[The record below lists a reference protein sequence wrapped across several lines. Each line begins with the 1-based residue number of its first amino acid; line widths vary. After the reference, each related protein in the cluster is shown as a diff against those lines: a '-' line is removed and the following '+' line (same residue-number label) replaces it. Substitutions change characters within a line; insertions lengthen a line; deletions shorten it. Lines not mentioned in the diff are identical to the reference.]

1 MNGIRHYPYKFF
13 KPMVNM
19 MEKSEKTISEEI
31 QGTVQE
37 ILTQIKKLIQEGNT
51 KRVTLQNKKGKI
63 LFQSQLSIGAAGAT
77 FFVIYAPILTAI
89 TAVLLVANDV
99 TVVVE
104 RIEDEDD
111 LNDEYEVD
119 AEVIVISD
127 EDDKKKSKSGK
138 KSKK

>member
-1 MNGIRHYPYKFF
+1 
-13 KPMVNM
+13 M

-37 ILTQIKKLIQEGNT
+37 ILTQIKKLIREGNT
-51 KRVTLQNKKGKI
+51 KRVILQNKKGKV

-89 TAVLLVANDV
+89 AAVLLVANDV

-111 LNDEYEVD
+111 LHDEYEVD
-119 AEVIVISD
+119 AEVIEISD
-127 EDDKKKSKSGK
+127 EDEDDEKEKEDKKPKSNKKSK
-138 KSKK
+138 